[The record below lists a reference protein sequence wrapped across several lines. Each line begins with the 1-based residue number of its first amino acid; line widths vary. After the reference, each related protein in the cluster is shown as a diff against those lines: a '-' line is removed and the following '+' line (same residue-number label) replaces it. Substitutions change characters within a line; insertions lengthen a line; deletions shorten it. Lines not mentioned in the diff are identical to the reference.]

1 MKLRNSLVSI
11 SLFLLIASCGGSDRP
26 PGEIE
31 GARRPD
37 AALEAAAL
45 GQSEAVE
52 GLEASSGAARSLPVK
67 RILFGD
73 FHVHTTYSID
83 AFMFSLPILAG
94 EGAHPPADACDFA
107 RYCAALDFFA
117 LTDHA
122 EGLTPRHWELE
133 KESMRQCDER
143 GGGASDP
150 DLVAFLGFE
159 WTQVGPTPET
169 HYGHKNVIFPGLGD
183 DELPP
188 RPISSLADEGPG
200 LFAGLALASAAR
212 FVDPLNWS
220 EYADFL
226 WLLDEL
232 AAVKRCERGV
242 DTRELPPDCHE
253 NAPTPEVLFE
263 KLAQWGREVQVI
275 PHGSTWGLYTP
286 PGTTMDK
293 QLTSRQH
300 DPERQRLVEI
310 MSGHGNSEE
319 YRSWRAVEWDAN
331 GEPICP
337 EPSPDYLP
345 CCWRAGE
352 IMRER
357 CGDLPERECEERVEE
372 AKRLALLA
380 NVAPHRVFPDTRA
393 EDWLDC
399 GQCRDCF
406 KPSFGYRPGESV
418 QYTLALSNF
427 DEAGPD
433 GDPLRFRYGFIASS
447 DVHTA
452 RPGTGYKQYERRMM
466 TEATGVRSRFYERL
480 ARRAMLGGEVDPQVP
495 QELPQERS
503 LLATDTER
511 VTSFLHPGGLVAA
524 HAEGRNRG
532 AIWEALER
540 REVYGTSGPRILLW
554 FDLLNGPGGPL
565 PMGSSLALSETPR
578 FEVRAV
584 GAFEQKPGCPEE
596 SVRGLSPERLER
608 LCRGECYHASDRRH
622 PIVAIEVVRIRPQ
635 AHPGEEV
642 SDLIEDPWRRFEC
655 EPHPDGCVVSFEDP
669 DYTDSGRDVLYYARA
684 VQEATPAVNGANL
697 RAEFDAEGNVVGTSP
712 CYGDY
717 RTPFDDDCLAPVE
730 ERAWSSPIFL
740 DHLPALDAESEED
753 EPEPE

>member
-1 MKLRNSLVSI
+1 MPFRTTLASI
-11 SLFLLIASCGGSDRP
+11 LALLWLPACGGGDRP

-37 AALEAAAL
+37 AALEAAAR
-45 GQSEAVE
+45 GQRAAVE
-52 GLEASSGAARSLPVK
+52 ALAERAGAERALPVK

-73 FHVHTTYSID
+73 FHVHSTYSID

-122 EGLTPRHWELE
+122 EGLTPLHWELE
-133 KESMRQCDER
+133 KESLRQCNER
-143 GGGASDP
+143 GGDPTDP
-150 DLVAFLGFE
+150 DLVAFAGFE

-169 HYGHKNVIFPGLGD
+169 HYGHKNVIFSGTRD
-183 DELPP
+183 DELPA

-200 LFAGLALASAAR
+200 LFAGLALASRAR
-212 FVDPLNWS
+212 FVDPLGWR
-220 EYADFL
+220 EYSDFL

-232 AAVKRCERGV
+232 AKVKRCDRGV
-242 DTRELPPDCHE
+242 DTRDLPLDCHE

-263 KLAQWGREVQVI
+263 KLAQWGFEAQVI

-293 QLTSRQH
+293 QLNARQH
-300 DPERQRLVEI
+300 DPERQKLVEI

-319 YRSWRAVEWDAN
+319 YRTWRGVELGADGEAV
-331 GEPICP
+331 CP
-337 EPSPDYLP
+337 EPTPDYLP

-357 CGDLPERECEERVEE
+357 CGDLPEQECASRVEE
-372 AKRLALLA
+372 AKRLALEA
-380 NVAPHRVFPDTRA
+380 NIAPHRVFPDTRA

-406 KPSFGYRPGESV
+406 KPSLGYRPGESV
-418 QYTLALSNF
+418 QYSLALSNF
-427 DEAGPD
+427 DEPAPD

-447 DVHTA
+447 DVHTS
-452 RPGTGYKQYERRMM
+452 RPGTGYKQYQRRMM
-466 TEATGVRSRFYERL
+466 TEATGTRSAFYDGL
-480 ARRAMLGGEVDPQVP
+480 ARRMMLGGEVDPQVP
-495 QELPQERS
+495 QTMPAERS
-503 LLATDTER
+503 LLAADTER
-511 VTSFLHPGGLVAA
+511 VASFLYPGGLVAV
-524 HAEGRNRG
+524 HAEDRNRD
-532 AIWEALER
+532 AIWQALER

-554 FDLLNGPGGPL
+554 FDLLNGPEGSI
-565 PMGSSLALSETPR
+565 PMGSSLAFSGTPR
-578 FEVRAV
+578 FEVRAA
-584 GAFEQKPGCPEE
+584 GAFVQKPGCPEE
-596 SVRGLSPERLER
+596 SIRGLKPERLEQ

-622 PIVAIEVVRIRPQ
+622 PIVAIEVIRIRPQ
-635 AHPGEEV
+635 AHTGENVE
-642 SDLIEDPWRRFEC
+642 DLIEDPWKRFEC
-655 EPHPDGCVVSFEDP
+655 EPSADGCTIRFEDP
-669 DYTDSGRDVLYYARA
+669 DYAESGRDVLYYARA
-684 VQEATPAVNGANL
+684 IQEETPAVNGADL
-697 RAEFDAEGNVVGTSP
+697 RAEFDDEGNVIRTSP

-717 RTPFDDDCLAPVE
+717 RTAFDDDCLAPVE

-740 DHLPALDAESEED
+740 DQPR
-753 EPEPE
+753 

>member
-1 MKLRNSLVSI
+1 MPPRAFLASIVLCLLVP
-11 SLFLLIASCGGSDRP
+11 ACGGSDRP

-45 GQSEAVE
+45 GQREAVE
-52 GLEASSGAARSLPVK
+52 GLADRAGAARALAAK

-73 FHVHTTYSID
+73 LHVHTTYSID
-83 AFMFSLPILAG
+83 AFAFSLPMLAG

-122 EGLTPRHWELE
+122 EGLTPLHWELE
-133 KESMRQCDER
+133 KESVRQCSER
-143 GGGASDP
+143 GGDPADP
-150 DLVAFLGFE
+150 DLVAFMGFE

-183 DELPP
+183 EELPT
-188 RPISSLADEGPG
+188 RPISSRPDEGPG
-200 LFAGLALASAAR
+200 LFAGLGLVSKAR
-212 FVDPLNWS
+212 FVDPLRWS
-220 EYADFL
+220 EYSDFL
-226 WLLDEL
+226 WLLEEL
-232 AAVKRCERGV
+232 STVERCERGV

-263 KLAQWGREVQVI
+263 KLAQWGHDAQVI
-275 PHGSTWGLYTP
+275 PHGTTWGLYTP
-286 PGTTMDK
+286 PGSSMDK
-293 QLTSRQH
+293 QLTGRQH
-300 DPERQRLVEI
+300 DPERQRLIEI

-319 YRSWRAVEWDAN
+319 YRSWRDL
-331 GEPICP
+331 EPGRDGAPVCP
-337 EPSPDYLP
+337 APSPDYLP

-380 NVAPHRVFPDTRA
+380 NIAPHRVFPDTRA

-406 KPSFGYRPGESV
+406 KPSFGYRPRESV
-418 QYTLALSNF
+418 QYTMALSNF

-433 GDPLRFRYGFIASS
+433 ADPLRFRYGFIASS
-447 DVHTA
+447 DNHTA
-452 RPGTGYKQYERRMM
+452 RPGTGYKQYGRRMM
-466 TEATGVRSRFYERL
+466 TEAGGTRSTFYDSL
-480 ARRAMLGGEVDPQVP
+480 ARRMLSPGDADPRVPRAVP
-495 QELPQERS
+495 QERG
-503 LLATDTER
+503 LLGADIER
-511 VTSFLHPGGLVAA
+511 VVSFLHPGGLVAV
-524 HAEGRNRG
+524 HAGGRSRE
-532 AIWEALER
+532 AIWQALGH

-565 PMGSSLALSETPR
+565 PMGSSLAFSENPR

-584 GAFEQKPGCPEE
+584 GAFVQKEGCPEE
-596 SVRGLSPERLER
+596 SVEGLSPERLER
-608 LCRGECYHASDRRH
+608 LCRGECYHAGDTRH
-622 PIVAIEVVRIRPQ
+622 PIVAIEVIRIHPQ
-635 AHPGEEV
+635 AHAGEDV
-642 SDLIEDPWRRFEC
+642 NDLIEDPWRRFEC
-655 EPHPDGCVVSFEDP
+655 EPRADGCVVSFEDP
-669 DYTDSGRDVLYYARA
+669 DYADSDRDVLYYARA
-684 VQEATPAVNGANL
+684 VQEETPAVNGANL
-697 RAEFDAEGNVVGTSP
+697 RAEFDAEGNPVRTRP

-717 RTPFDDDCLAPVE
+717 RTPFDDDCLAPVL

-740 DHLPALDAESEED
+740 DRPR
-753 EPEPE
+753 

>member
-1 MKLRNSLVSI
+1 MPLRTFLASI
-11 SLFLLIASCGGSDRP
+11 ALFLLIASCGGSDRP
-26 PGEIE
+26 PGNIE
-31 GARRPD
+31 GARRSD

-45 GQSEAVE
+45 GQKAAVDR
-52 GLEASSGAARSLPVK
+52 LEASAGAARGLPIK

-73 FHVHTTYSID
+73 LHVHTTYSTD
-83 AFMFSLPILAG
+83 AFMFSLPLLAG

-122 EGLTPRHWELE
+122 EGLTPRHWALE
-133 KESMRQCDER
+133 KESIRQCDER
-143 GGGASDP
+143 GGDPSDP

-169 HYGHKNVIFPGLGD
+169 HYGHKNVIFPGLAD
-183 DELPP
+183 EELPT

-200 LFAGLALASAAR
+200 LFAGLALASKAR
-212 FVDPLNWS
+212 FVDPLHWS

-232 AAVKRCERGV
+232 GAVKRCERGV
-242 DTRELPPDCHE
+242 DTRELPADCHE

-263 KLAQWGREVQVI
+263 KLGQWGHDAQVI
-275 PHGSTWGLYTP
+275 PHGTTWGLYTP
-286 PGTTMDK
+286 PGTSMDK
-293 QLTSRQH
+293 QLTRRQH

-319 YRSWRAVEWDAN
+319 YRSWREFELGPDGAPVCAA
-331 GEPICP
+331 
-337 EPSPDYLP
+337 PSADYLP

-357 CGDLPERECEERVEE
+357 CGDLPEQECEERVEE

-380 NVAPHRVFPDTRA
+380 NIAPHRVFPDTRA

-406 KPSFGYRPGESV
+406 KPSFGYRPRESV
-418 QYTLALSNF
+418 QYTMALSNF
-427 DEAGPD
+427 EETGPD

-452 RPGTGYKQYERRMM
+452 RPGTGYKQYGRRMM
-466 TEATGVRSRFYERL
+466 TEATGPRSAFYDSL
-480 ARRAMLGGEVDPQVP
+480 ARRMVTDRDADPRVP
-495 QELPQERS
+495 QAVSLERG
-503 LLATDTER
+503 LLSADTER
-511 VTSFLHPGGLVAA
+511 VASFLHPVGLVAV
-524 HAEGRNRG
+524 HAEGRSR
-532 AIWEALER
+532 ASIWEALGR
-540 REVYGTSGPRILLW
+540 REVYGTSGPRLLLW
-554 FDLLNGPGGPL
+554 FDLLNGPSGPL
-565 PMGSSLALSETPR
+565 PMGSSLAFSETPR

-584 GAFEQKPGCPEE
+584 GAFVQEDGCPEE
-596 SVRGLSPERLER
+596 SVEGLSPERLER

-622 PIVAIEVVRIRPQ
+622 PIVAIEVIRIRPQ
-635 AHPGEEV
+635 AHAGEDV
-642 SDLIEDPWRRFEC
+642 NDLIEDPWRRFEC
-655 EPHPDGCVVSFEDP
+655 EPRADGCVVTFEDP
-669 DYTDSGRDVLYYARA
+669 DYADSGRDLLYYARA
-684 VQEATPAVNGANL
+684 IQEETAAVNGANL
-697 RAEFDAEGNVVGTSP
+697 RTEFDAEGDAVRISP

-717 RTPFDDDCLAPVE
+717 RTPFDEDCLAPVK

-740 DHLPALDAESEED
+740 DQPAPSGEGAPED
-753 EPEPE
+753 S